1 MNLTNEEMTV
11 IIKVLIRQLLQ
22 AEGALAEAQKEI
34 MGSRKQIDD
43 LNKKLSSQVDGSGD
57 DTAAE
62 RTEGD

>member
-11 IIKVLIRQLLQ
+11 ITKVLIRQLLQ
-22 AEGALAEAQKEI
+22 DEGALAEAQKEI
-34 MGSRKQIDD
+34 MESRKLIDD
-43 LNKKLSSQVDGSGD
+43 LNKKLVSDGS

>member
-11 IIKVLIRQLLQ
+11 ITKVLIRQLLQ
-22 AEGALAEAQKEI
+22 DEGALAEAQKEI
-34 MGSRKQIDD
+34 MGRRKQIDD

>member
-11 IIKVLIRQLLQ
+11 ITKVLIRQLLQ
-22 AEGALAEAQKEI
+22 DEGALAEAQKVI
-34 MGSRKQIDD
+34 MESRKQIDD